1 MIIEKMLEL
10 ILLRRALK
18 DNYIELPVRR
28 VMQDRYKVLLDEF
41 IKQYE
46 LPIHQINNPLQD
58 N

>member
-1 MIIEKMLEL
+1 MITEKMLEL
-10 ILLRRALK
+10 ILLRRILK

-28 VMQDRYKVLLDEF
+28 VMQDRYKILLDEF

-46 LPIHQINNPLQD
+46 LPIPQINNPLQD